1 MSIFHIYFDSPKHK
15 CKLYKK
21 VDDCLFQ
28 AVQEKRWYEFCKIY
42 FKVKGKKIQVDT
54 KYKQC

>member
-28 AVQEKRWYEFCKIY
+28 AVQEKDGMSFARSISKSKERR
-42 FKVKGKKIQVDT
+42 FK
-54 KYKQC
+54 